1 MQHGAFTLR
10 PFLAGAGPC
19 ISPRGRQRPIGK
31 SVCAALQA
39 WWVMMWYLAAREAPD
54 RDDHSGVVGL
64 LSVCDKI
71 WRLEY
76 SCTVSD
82 EVRIWSVVLL
92 EARDVKESRGRA
104 NH

>member
-1 MQHGAFTLR
+1 MYFSQRSPTTYRQISMRGAPSLV
-10 PFLAGAGPC
+10 GE
-19 ISPRGRQRPIGK
+19 
-31 SVCAALQA
+31 
-39 WWVMMWYLAAREAPD
+39 MWYLAAREAPD

-92 EARDVKESRGRA
+92 EARDVKESCGRA